1 MLVLGIDPGMATTGF
16 GVLEVEGQ
24 DYKAIDF
31 GCIRTSP
38 RLEVTQRLVQV
49 YQGLQNLIDTYS
61 PVSVAVEELF
71 FNKNVKTA
79 MAVGQARGVILV
91 AAALKGIDVV
101 EYTPLQVKQ
110 GVVGYGRASKRQVQ
124 EMVKILLELEVIPKP
139 DDAADA
145 LAVAI
150 CHAHALP
157 LMAHMQRLGR

>member
-1 MLVLGIDPGMATTGF
+1 MLVLGIDPGMATTGY
-16 GVLEVEGQ
+16 GLLRVTGHAYKVL
-24 DYKAIDF
+24 DF
-31 GCIRTSP
+31 GCIKTAP
-38 RLEVTQRLVQV
+38 QMGVTQRLVEL
-49 YQGLQNLIDTYS
+49 YQGLEDLLNTHR
-61 PVSVAVEELF
+61 PAAVAVEELF

-91 AAALKGIDVV
+91 AAALKEIDVV

-110 GVVGYGRASKRQVQ
+110 GVVGYGRASKKQVQ
-124 EMVKILLELEVIPKP
+124 EMVKTLLKLEEIPKP

-157 LMAHMQRLGR
+157 LMAHLQRMGR